1 MIIPCVSCQSMFR
14 LDNNLIKTTGSKVRC
29 SKCHEIFMVYPPDDY
44 EESGPSNQK
53 SKRDQSVSIPKVE
66 HSLLDDLFQVESIPT
81 EMAISAGKCEKPDN
95 SSNERI
101 EPKEDSEEVA
111 EDENIEYAQQ

>member
-44 EESGPSNQK
+44 KESDLSIQK
-53 SKRDQSVSIPKVE
+53 SKRDQSVSIPNVE
-66 HSLLDDLFQVESIPT
+66 HSLLDDLLEVGNRPKAANTRDGQDPKSDANTAGENASI
-81 EMAISAGKCEKPDN
+81 GN
-95 SSNERI
+95 L
-101 EPKEDSEEVA
+101 EE
-111 EDENIEYAQQ
+111 E

>member
-66 HSLLDDLFQVESIPT
+66 HSLLDDLLEVGNRPKATNTRDRQDRKSDPNIAGGNASI
-81 EMAISAGKCEKPDN
+81 GN
-95 SSNERI
+95 F
-101 EPKEDSEEVA
+101 EE
-111 EDENIEYAQQ
+111 E